1 MEPFGSKKSTIGQV
15 AAMAGVSTTTV
26 SLYLRGNDRVCSEA
40 TSKRIDWAVSKLN
53 YQPNPLAGAAY
64 NKERRTV
71 GLLAGDDLERGN
83 TPWAVYNMRIVNGVL
98 EVANEM
104 DYSILTYPFRVFL
117 EKKHRAI
124 LDGRVDGVLFY
135 GKPTEEIIERLV
147 DADMPVVS
155 FGSPSSKGRVAGRVF
170 LDEAAIS
177 RMALEHLW
185 SLGHRR
191 IAHLAGPY
199 QDCYR
204 LEFTEQTATPRLER
218 AEPVSMERL
227 NGCVAFLKEHRAYDP
242 QLISSA
248 HAWKHANAL
257 PTLERWW
264 KLPNRPTAI
273 YCANDYIAWEV
284 VCWARSNGI
293 EIPKDVAVVG
303 VDNVEGP
310 DRELFLTSIDI
321 RVEEVG
327 RQAMRLMLELLTGKP
342 PDDRLRVVEPGS
354 LVVRASTIG
363 GLGSAKLGRPSGLNS
378 NVSPLQPARLT

>member
-1 MEPFGSKKSTIGQV
+1 
-15 AAMAGVSTTTV
+15 
-26 SLYLRGNDRVCSEA
+26 
-40 TSKRIDWAVSKLN
+40 
-53 YQPNPLAGAAY
+53 
-64 NKERRTV
+64 
-71 GLLAGDDLERGN
+71 
-83 TPWAVYNMRIVNGVL
+83 MRIVNGVL

-147 DADMPVVS
+147 DASMPVVS
-155 FGSPSSKGRVAGRVF
+155 FGSPSSEGRVAGRVF
-170 LDEAAIS
+170 LDEGAIS

-199 QDCYR
+199 RDCYR
-204 LEFTEQTATPRLER
+204 LEFRGGTATPLLER

-227 NGCVAFLKEHRAYDP
+227 NACVAFLKERDAYDP

-264 KLPNRPTAI
+264 KLPDRPTAI

-284 VCWARSNGI
+284 VCWARSSGI
-293 EIPKDVAVVG
+293 DIPKDLAVVG

-327 RQAMRLMLELLTGKP
+327 RQAMKLMLEAMGDDPPKNLL
-342 PDDRLRVVEPGS
+342 RIVEPGN
-354 LVVRASTIG
+354 LVVRESTVAS
-363 GLGSAKLGRPSGLNS
+363 LAPVRLGRPSGPTS
-378 NVSPLQPARLT
+378 SAPPPQPAHSTESKLAAHR